1 MKNYRTIRKSLHL
14 FSCCCLLLGMGV
26 PAGMLHGQAP
36 TDERIQLMSDAL
48 AARDAGDLAL
58 AREKLMALLELS
70 PGDPAL
76 ERLLA
81 NVEVKL
87 RAAEEL
93 AAPEVELSSE
103 AEEGSAVVIVA
114 PDGDPAADVA
124 PLSAF
129 ATEVQQISAEQQQE
143 MAAAVNEARAYM
155 GMASEQLANAEF
167 QLAVATLDT
176 ARSELPRNSMTEEL
190 HRELEENHS
199 EAYLKYVQYQLQEG
213 DLAGARQSL
222 DGYAEIPSDSRRD
235 ARQARNLE
243 RELVNP
249 ARMPIEEASPG
260 FVEDQKEIREMIRV
274 GRAQFLN
281 GDLLGSENTF
291 RQVEATD
298 VYNSEAKAMLARIA
312 EEKRRRNHLDR
323 TKTRK
328 QMLEEIGGAWQR
340 PQIYVNRPQEE
351 IEVAEKLPLEI
362 KLNEIRIPS
371 VNFAGVELS
380 RAINTLSQVSAE
392 YDPDGIGVNIV
403 PMDPNRTEPLVY
415 MNVRDLSLK
424 RILDLMVDSVT
435 FQYDIEPD
443 AVIVRPGVRRRP
455 DLVTENF
462 PVSSATIQR
471 MMGRAA
477 PTAPS
482 AAMDDPFAA
491 PTSSGPSAAPDGGDS
506 SNGLR
511 DFLQQAAGVDFSV
524 AGSSLIY
531 DGTDVW
537 VTQTKRNL
545 ERVRNVFRRLTD
557 VRQVEIEAKFLEV
570 SESAVNELG
579 FDWQVT
585 SPGGH
590 ASYATQNRSLAGAFA
605 GSQGSSEIRVGDIS
619 VPFSPPTIPGAASLG
634 AGATSVA
641 LIDGSVDGFDVRAAV
656 RMLSQRTG
664 SDLLS
669 APKLTVLSGHQ
680 ATINVAQEI
689 RYPDSYGDTE
699 SDVGRGGAGDA
710 GSAGVTITPGTPQ
723 DFQMR
728 RVGVELTVTPTV
740 EQDNSVTLDL
750 NPRVTEFEGFV
761 EFGGVGLAIS
771 GGQVV
776 TIPSGFFQPVFATR
790 ELNTK
795 VNIWDG
801 ATVVMGGLTREDV
814 RRVSDKLPILGD
826 IPVLGRLFR
835 SEGEGSQKRNLLVF
849 VTANLVS
856 PGGSPMR
863 QQLRNV
869 EPGALFQN
877 PTVVLP
883 SGAIS
888 REKREE

>member
-1 MKNYRTIRKSLHL
+1 
-14 FSCCCLLLGMGV
+14 
-26 PAGMLHGQAP
+26 MLHGQ
-36 TDERIQLMSDAL
+36 TTSDERIRLMSDAL
-48 AARDAGDLAL
+48 AARDAGNLEA
-58 AREKLMALLELS
+58 ARENLLELLQLS
-70 PGDPAL
+70 PGDPGL
-76 ERLLA
+76 QRLLD
-81 NVEVKL
+81 NVEVNL
-87 RAAEEL
+87 QATML
-93 AAPEVELSSE
+93 TPPVELGDLAGSVVRISDE
-103 AEEGSAVVIVA
+103 QKRELDSLVEESRARRGLA
-114 PDGDPAADVA
+114 
-124 PLSAF
+124 
-129 ATEVQQISAEQQQE
+129 QE
-143 MAAAVNEARAYM
+143 NLDRGEYLLAIGTLRTARAETPNN
-155 GMASEQLANAEF
+155 ALTSSLHAQLEQDLG
-167 QLAVATLDT
+167 
-176 ARSELPRNSMTEEL
+176 
-190 HRELEENHS
+190 
-199 EAYLKYVQYQLQEG
+199 EAYLQYVKYQLDSG
-213 DLAGARQSL
+213 DLAGARQTL
-222 DGYAEIPSDSRRD
+222 DAYAGLSPDSRRSE
-235 ARQARNLE
+235 RTVRNLE
-243 RELVNP
+243 RELISP
-249 ARMPIEEASPG
+249 ARIPIEEASPG
-260 FVEDQKEIREMIRV
+260 FVEEQEEIRRMIRI

-281 GDLLGSENTF
+281 GDLLGAENTF

-323 TKTRK
+323 TKTRT

-340 PQIYVNRPQEE
+340 PQIYVNRPKEVEE
-351 IEVAEKLPLEI
+351 VVERLPLEN

-392 YDPDGIGVNIV
+392 YDPAAIGVNIV
-403 PMDPNRTEPLVY
+403 PMDPDRTEPLVY

-424 RILDLMVDSVT
+424 RILDLMVDSVS

-455 DLVTENF
+455 DLETENF
-462 PVSSATIQR
+462 PVSAATIQR
-471 MMGRAA
+471 MMGRSA
-477 PTAPS
+477 PTQAN
-482 AAMDDPFAA
+482 AAVSDPFA
-491 PTSSGPSAAPDGGDS
+491 PPPSGPQGGGGAGGGANTS
-506 SNGLR
+506 GQLR
-511 DFLQQAAGVDFSV
+511 NFLQQAAGVDFSV

-537 VTQTKRNL
+537 VTQTTRNL
-545 ERVRNVFRRLTD
+545 ERIRNVFRRLTD
-557 VRQVEIEAKFLEV
+557 VRQVEIEARFLEV
-570 SESAVNELG
+570 TESAVDELG
-579 FDWQVT
+579 FDWQVV
-585 SPGGH
+585 SPGGN
-590 ASYATQNRSLAGAFA
+590 ASYRTQNRSLASAFA
-605 GSQGSSEIRVGDIS
+605 GSQGSSEIRVGDLS
-619 VPFSPPTIPGAASLG
+619 VPISPPTIPGAAAMG

-689 RYPDSYGDTE
+689 RYPDSYGDTQ
-699 SDVGRGGAGDA
+699 SDVGRGGTGDA
-710 GSAGVTITPGTPQ
+710 GAAGVTITPGTPQ

-728 RVGVELTVTPTV
+728 RVGVELMVTPTV

-776 TIPSGFFQPVFATR
+776 TIPSGFYQPVFATR

-814 RRVSDKLPILGD
+814 RRVSDKTPFLGD
-826 IPVLGRLFR
+826 IPLLGRFFR

-883 SGAIS
+883 GGAVS

>member
-1 MKNYRTIRKSLHL
+1 
-14 FSCCCLLLGMGV
+14 
-26 PAGMLHGQAP
+26 MLHGQ
-36 TDERIQLMSDAL
+36 TTSDERIRLMSDAL
-48 AARDAGDLAL
+48 AARDAGNLEV
-58 AREKLMALLELS
+58 ARNNLLELLQLS
-70 PGDPAL
+70 PGDPGL
-76 ERLLA
+76 QRLLE
-81 NVEVKL
+81 NVETNLQSQSVTATVQVTDVTSSVGRISDEQRRQL
-87 RAAEEL
+87 DLLVEESRARRGL
-93 AAPEVELSSE
+93 AK
-103 AEEGSAVVIVA
+103 
-114 PDGDPAADVA
+114 
-124 PLSAF
+124 
-129 ATEVQQISAEQQQE
+129 
-143 MAAAVNEARAYM
+143 
-155 GMASEQLANAEF
+155 EQLAQGEYASAIETLSIARTEVPKNALTANLHS
-167 QLAVATLDT
+167 QLEQDQG
-176 ARSELPRNSMTEEL
+176 
-190 HRELEENHS
+190 
-199 EAYLKYVQYQLQEG
+199 EAYLQLVKQQLDSG
-213 DLAGARQSL
+213 DLVGARQTL
-222 DGYAEIPSDSRRD
+222 DSYADLSPDSRRSE
-235 ARQARNLE
+235 RTIRNLE
-243 RELVNP
+243 RELVSP
-249 ARMPIEEASPG
+249 ARLPIEEASPG
-260 FVEDQKEIREMIRV
+260 FLAEQEEIRRMIRV

-281 GDLLGSENTF
+281 GDLLGAENTF

-298 VYNSEAKAMLARIA
+298 VYNSEAKSMLARIA

-323 TKTRK
+323 TKTRT

-340 PQIYVNRPQEE
+340 PQIYVNRPKEVEE
-351 IEVAEKLPLEI
+351 VVVRLPLEN

-392 YDPDGIGVNIV
+392 YDPAAIGVNIV

-424 RILDLMVDSVT
+424 RILDLMVDSVS

-443 AVIVRPGVRRRP
+443 AVIVRPGIRRRP
-455 DLVTENF
+455 DLETENF
-462 PVSSATIQR
+462 PVSAATIQR
-471 MMGRAA
+471 MMGRSSPPQA
-477 PTAPS
+477 S
-482 AAMDDPFAA
+482 AAMDDPFAPPPA
-491 PTSSGPSAAPDGGDS
+491 GPQGGGGGANTSGQ
-506 SNGLR
+506 LR
-511 DFLQQAAGVDFSV
+511 NFLQQAAGVDFSV

-537 VTQTKRNL
+537 VTQTTRNL
-545 ERVRNVFRRLTD
+545 ERIRNVFRRLTD
-557 VRQVEIEAKFLEV
+557 VRQVEIEARFLEV
-570 SESAVNELG
+570 TESAVDELG
-579 FDWQVT
+579 FDWQVV
-585 SPGGH
+585 SPGGN
-590 ASYATQNRSLAGAFA
+590 ASYRTQNRSLAGAFA
-605 GSQGSSEIRVGDIS
+605 GSQGASEIRVGDIS
-619 VPFSPPTIPGAASLG
+619 VPISPPTIPGAAAMG

-689 RYPDSYGDTE
+689 RYPDSYGDTQ
-699 SDVGRGGAGDA
+699 SDVGRGGTGDA
-710 GSAGVTITPGTPQ
+710 GAAGVTITPGTPQ

-776 TIPSGFFQPVFATR
+776 TIPSGFYQPVFATR

-814 RRVSDKLPILGD
+814 RRVSDKTPFLGD
-826 IPVLGRLFR
+826 IPVLGRFFR

-869 EPGALFQN
+869 EPGALYQN

-883 SGAIS
+883 GGAVA

>member
-1 MKNYRTIRKSLHL
+1 
-14 FSCCCLLLGMGV
+14 
-26 PAGMLHGQAP
+26 MLHGQ
-36 TDERIQLMSDAL
+36 TTSDERIRLMSDAL
-48 AARDAGDLAL
+48 AARDAGNLEV
-58 AREKLMALLELS
+58 ARNNLLELLQLS
-70 PGDPAL
+70 PGDPGL
-76 ERLLA
+76 QRLLE
-81 NVEVKL
+81 NVETNLQSQSVTPAVQVTDTATGAGSLSDEQKRQL
-87 RAAEEL
+87 DLLVEESRARRGL
-93 AAPEVELSSE
+93 AK
-103 AEEGSAVVIVA
+103 
-114 PDGDPAADVA
+114 
-124 PLSAF
+124 
-129 ATEVQQISAEQQQE
+129 
-143 MAAAVNEARAYM
+143 
-155 GMASEQLANAEF
+155 EQLDQGEYALAIETLGIARVEVPKNALTAGLHS
-167 QLAVATLDT
+167 QLEQDQGETYLQLVKQQL
-176 ARSELPRNSMTEEL
+176 NS
-190 HRELEENHS
+190 
-199 EAYLKYVQYQLQEG
+199 G
-213 DLAGARQSL
+213 DLAGARQTL
-222 DGYAEIPSDSRRD
+222 DSYADLSPDSRRSE
-235 ARQARNLE
+235 RTIRNLE
-243 RELVNP
+243 RELVSP
-249 ARMPIEEASPG
+249 ARLPIEEASPG
-260 FVEDQKEIREMIRV
+260 FLEEQEEIRRMIRV

-281 GDLLGSENTF
+281 GDLLGAENTF

-298 VYNSEAKAMLARIA
+298 VYNSEAKSMLARIA

-323 TKTRK
+323 TKTRT

-340 PQIYVNRPQEE
+340 PQIYVNRPKEVEE
-351 IEVAEKLPLEI
+351 VVVRLPLEN

-392 YDPDGIGVNIV
+392 YDPAAIGVNIV
-403 PMDPNRTEPLVY
+403 PMDPDRTEPLVY

-424 RILDLMVDSVT
+424 RILDLMVDSVS

-443 AVIVRPGVRRRP
+443 AVIVRPGIRRRP
-455 DLVTENF
+455 DLETENF
-462 PVSSATIQR
+462 PVSAATIQR
-471 MMGRAA
+471 MMGPSGPPQAN
-477 PTAPS
+477 TA
-482 AAMDDPFAA
+482 MGDPFAA
-491 PTSSGPSAAPDGGDS
+491 PSAAPQGGGG
-506 SNGLR
+506 SNTSGQLR
-511 DFLQQAAGVDFSV
+511 NFLQQAAGVDFSV

-537 VTQTKRNL
+537 VTQTTRNL
-545 ERVRNVFRRLTD
+545 ERIRNVFRRLTD
-557 VRQVEIEAKFLEV
+557 VRQVEIEARFLEV
-570 SESAVNELG
+570 TESAVDELG
-579 FDWQVT
+579 FDWQVV
-585 SPGGH
+585 SPGGN
-590 ASYATQNRSLAGAFA
+590 ASYRTQNRSLAGAFA
-605 GSQGSSEIRVGDIS
+605 GSQGASEIRVGDIS
-619 VPFSPPTIPGAASLG
+619 VPISPPTIPGAAAMG

-689 RYPDSYGDTE
+689 RYPDSYGDTQ
-699 SDVGRGGAGDA
+699 SDVGRGGTGDA
-710 GSAGVTITPGTPQ
+710 GAAGVTITPGTPQ

-776 TIPSGFFQPVFATR
+776 TIPSGFYQPVFATR

-814 RRVSDKLPILGD
+814 RRVSDKTPFLGD
-826 IPVLGRLFR
+826 IPVLGRFFR

-883 SGAIS
+883 GGAVS